1 MPLSISQEA
10 REKAAAAASIQP
22 TARPRNRRRDL
33 ASKEVHASLESS
45 RKIFVIP
52 GICEIVVETHRIQ
65 KFAFVAIAPMRSAFD
80 ARGEF

>member
-33 ASKEVHASLESS
+33 SSKEVHASLEAS
-45 RKIFVIP
+45 RKIFVVP
-52 GICEIVVETHRIQ
+52 GISEIVVEAHRIH
-65 KFAFVAIAPMRSAFD
+65 KFAFVAIAQMRSVFGAL
-80 ARGEF
+80 GKI